1 MGESKRRKML
11 DPSYGKHSQK
21 PSSFISELEKAWHN
35 SADELYLE
43 HKQSVLNSDRLSDSQ
58 FNFLNEQE
66 ELTEKERNQL
76 KRAKIERTYGIKV
89 TDELITK
96 DDDGWYPKI
105 RLHYF
110 LTVGNEFLANYD
122 NKQVNDILEYSDRE
136 IFLPD
141 FNQKLLLAEIDT
153 LKLLNIEQFLDK
165 DQKFTEYDF
174 YLWFEDLKRQNL
186 ILDGSDDD
194 FCNNRKK
201 WLEKL
206 KKLPRLLPIV
216 ALGTTEI
223 GFAEKILDKLGL
235 TLIRQGLGYRCH
247 LLDDGRKEV
256 FDYWLEKD
264 QKFLKDLSKKVRKH
278 SFYS

>member
-11 DPSYGKHSQK
+11 DPNYGKHSQK
-21 PSSFISELEKAWHN
+21 PSSFISELEKAWHD

-76 KRAKIERTYGIKV
+76 KRARIERTYGINV

-110 LTVGNEFLANYD
+110 LTVGNQFLANYD
-122 NKQVNDILEYSDRE
+122 NKQINDILEYGDGKN
-136 IFLPD
+136 FLPD
-141 FNQKLLLAEIDT
+141 FNQKLLSAQINT

-165 DQKFTEYDF
+165 DQKFTEDDF
-174 YLWFEDLKRQNL
+174 YLWFEDLKHQNL
-186 ILDGSDDD
+186 ILDVLDDVLD
-194 FCNNRKK
+194 NDYRNNRER

-206 KKLPRLLPIV
+206 EELTIHHFLPTMTI
-216 ALGTTEI
+216 AFGTTAI
-223 GFAEKILDKLGL
+223 GFAENILDNLGL
-235 TLIRQGLGYRCH
+235 TFIRQGLVYRCH

-256 FDYWLEKD
+256 FDYWLEAHKG
-264 QKFLKDLSKKVRKH
+264 S
-278 SFYS
+278 